1 MSGKIFQ
8 GESFSIPFTKDGVVK
23 GFEIEG
29 KTEQKTRSGKN
40 LLKSFEAGE
49 TDYFDSIT
57 NTQRSDTA
65 YYKAEPLADNWIH
78 VECNRTSDSIDDLV
92 YINTFIGTDKISNL
106 KPNTTYTVVLEF
118 RNVNIETMTTD
129 FAVGKTHASD
139 ANKVFLTGI
148 VINRNLII
156 NNAVVKRT
164 VTTQDID
171 DMIGNIAFRNFQSIP
186 IGSKFSY
193 DYRLSLVEGNQLNND
208 FTYEPYG
215 VMPSPEFPSKIHN
228 IGDNINLY
236 NINEPMTYGSGSIHS
251 TVNSDNTIT
260 STSNFSSSRNRGSLI
275 YLKKNTDYIVS
286 LLLNSLNTT
295 SNSKSGRIEILGYNS
310 DDSLNKVIQ
319 GLTFSHNNIGQILT
333 MTFNSGDYDKWALHV
348 SGWFGSGN
356 TGNINYQ
363 DVMIKE
369 GSTLKPYSEFNK
381 DVVQIKVQN
390 KNLTST
396 KLLQEKNLPAIT
408 NITEN
413 GFTIDLS
420 KGPISILSGEVNLFF
435 DNLDSKKRYT
445 ISAHV
450 KQNNNTFRPGLRFF
464 YTDGTASSSGNI
476 IAEEQDLSVTSS
488 FDKEIKGIGIG
499 WSTQA
504 NGGLAEFS
512 NLMLRE
518 VDLDDSYVEHKEQ
531 IVNFPLEEGQVL
543 HDGDWID
550 QDGIHQTKTTIL
562 FNGTENNWK
571 VSTDVFKEG
580 FTRIAYIN
588 AKTSLGINLG
598 TGKIKSNYFQ
608 NGSHSQGNYINDIS
622 SANIYFGIDN
632 NILNIIETN
641 TNSEKLI
648 AWKNW
653 IQNLSMP
660 LTIEQDLLNEKLIPL
675 TPAQAQVINN
685 LPAFGP
691 LTYYSTTNEL
701 KPNLV
706 INSANFMPNETEDQK
721 QIIEQMSNEETRVD
735 LEIWTQDD
743 KFVDTLY
750 NADYEFEGQCIN
762 PQMTIN
768 GNGAKTLSLS
778 LPLYI
783 FDKKTGERIKNPR
796 WDYIIHQYKIRVK
809 QDDRI
814 NEFVLRDY
822 TESHDENDQLMI
834 NINAQSLEEFELSQ
848 IGYNIVFDEQ
858 TLYKYNTNDNPNDP
872 DTIPIG
878 NYEPDIHFWNSKLL
892 ENSDW
897 DYRVESYYPI
907 DKEMDEDNR
916 QVTNPESELKTGKE
930 QFYEEDRIIDYTEDN
945 KPVYSEQYEIKKR
958 ILKAEK
964 SNIWNIAQDIC
975 ETFECWPTFEIKY
988 ENGKIIKKTIVYKND
1003 VPEDAKFSINYM
1015 TNLKSIQRT
1024 VDSSQIVT
1032 KMYVTPIQNE
1042 NVDNGTITIATNPK
1056 NYMKESY
1063 LLDLS
1068 WYLGDK
1074 RTDTDIENT
1083 QLIDPKI
1090 GMHFAGTNFSTPVF
1104 TTIDTDKTKDTIKI
1118 YQENIRRRNTYL
1130 ENLSLEISKQ
1140 QEELTNLKTERE
1152 YVSSEKDAAQEQVNT
1167 LIDEISLI
1175 GPTELRKENKA
1186 CYLYKEDGKVIIR
1199 FSEIGIK
1206 HIPNSETFN
1215 SPINIVGLDGIPF
1228 YETGKVPEGTTNWKN
1243 IKTLNLVI
1251 RKVDPIIGTVLECE
1265 VTNATIG
1272 TNTDADYASFKCSFD
1287 YDPYEYYK
1295 KLISYW
1301 RAKVQTAED
1310 RLAVLG
1316 KSRDEGG
1323 NSGLIYNL
1331 EGDLR
1336 ENKRYLY
1343 QAQQQKAQII
1353 KEFESKFSPF
1363 IREGYW
1369 ENTDFGIYKNITQEL
1384 TAIPEEK
1391 QTLKYGQTED
1401 STSSAIDKYNWTKDY
1416 ASFLIPNVPL
1426 NSTQGG
1432 SAYLYNVIDI
1442 NEIEVMSDNPLNAND
1457 TFKVYVKG
1465 TDYTVEYGYTSNEP
1479 GVSNENRGIYI
1490 KFYEPEVNTN
1500 TDYIP
1505 QFTANT
1511 QIYIRVKARGTTNYI
1526 WDGYRKAEYYQA
1538 SESGQT
1544 VQKRC
1549 WYCPLEQRITI
1560 TDSDIILSSIIVKAN
1575 TVKVNYNSTGQKV
1588 IENTQYEL
1596 LYGKDYYTSKEIVD
1610 GTTVSRITLVAG
1622 TNVPLMDF
1630 TYANYIVNY
1639 NQDITAK
1646 YYFNDALDIMKESSI
1661 PQTTYSINVADI
1673 SEARNFLANLKWYKP
1688 QVGTRVPIYDE
1699 ELRFYGLVGFINS
1712 VTFDLLS
1719 PQNTQLS
1726 ITNFKDKFVDLFQKI
1741 TASTIALQQK
1751 EYEYDRST
1759 KIVTVEGGI
1768 NKEILKDTFERPDS
1782 NFTVSPNKNIVW
1794 DYSGITS
1801 TSDKINANGTYPQ
1814 VKVTPNGIFTS
1825 DRQDEFGNYVWTTAI
1840 TPQGINASQLT
1851 IGKLDTRQI
1860 QIFNSSE
1867 PRFLW
1872 NENGLYAYG
1881 QNNGKTDYET
1891 YVLYNENGLKFRQ
1904 LMKQTEA
1911 VQLPNLINSPTFDNY
1926 DYWNLSSP
1934 DGTVFDDV
1942 SGSAEE
1948 IEVVGGLA
1956 TPIYIVSVKSSK
1968 TTNKI
1973 ILAQTSTKK
1982 DLQRNHKYYY
1992 RVYVKTNNASD
2003 LQDID
2008 ISAGFKDFYKNIQ
2021 YSQNNQ
2027 YVKIEGF
2034 VTGVTNEN
2042 PFGVIVT
2049 LPNAKTNWGIA
2060 IKRPMILDVTEIF
2073 GETIPSFEWF
2083 SNLSDIE
2090 EIGSWETDLDV
2101 YGDALKLDWGG
2112 LSIGAQDNSL
2122 QLTSENGLVI
2132 YHPVQNSFTE
2142 KTPRLQ
2148 LGQWTAQARDQY
2160 GNPITNGDEIV
2171 YEELYGLRA
2180 LNPEGKM
2187 IFQISQ
2193 HGVEFDFTNNLEDT
2207 IRNYSAE
2214 AALEA
2219 IASTNTSN
2227 LLKNSVGYVYTQKE
2241 DENGQLINS
2250 YTFFDWERENE
2261 QYLFP
2266 IDEKSGDRD
2275 MLGKAIVEGTISK
2288 HAFKMGGDNATGLK
2302 PKITQNVSTGATLGV
2317 KQPFTLKFLMKGISN
2332 MQTSEVKNGIHL
2344 EMYEAGNDEDIDVDI
2359 PYIAN
2364 GEWQQVKYTIYTEMP
2379 IIKVSISNISTI
2391 TVTTIDGKDIPTNGI
2406 IYLSDLMMTSGK
2418 DTPLWTVSPGEV
2430 YNNYVTIGS
2439 EGVVVTSSTDSA
2451 GSRVRT
2457 VMDSH
2462 SFRVETI
2469 DKNQRVSTNINV
2481 DGDNTILGTTW
2492 IRGRCDIGDTTR
2504 LRFIENSDL
2513 KSNPRNPGVDI
2524 TLIKG

>member
-8 GESFSIPFTKDGVVK
+8 GESFSIPFTEDGVVK

-29 KTEQKTRSGKN
+29 KTEQKTRSGYN
-40 LLKSFEAGE
+40 LANIPSKIILKGMKTYHFDNAIPNGSKITVSWGDYTLGGEKTPGFDFRTSDNKVLKSFEFPTE
-49 TDYFDSIT
+49 QNSY
-57 NTQRSDTA
+57 
-65 YYKAEPLADNWIH
+65 
-78 VECNRTSDSIDDLV
+78 
-92 YINTFIGTDKISNL
+92 TFILSGGDAVLCNVYSNGYNYNGSL
-106 KPNTTYTVVLEF
+106 NVTT
-118 RNVNIETMTTD
+118 
-129 FAVGKTHASD
+129 
-139 ANKVFLTGI
+139 
-148 VINRNLII
+148 II
-156 NNAVVKRT
+156 NNIMVNLG
-164 VTTQDID
+164 DIK
-171 DMIGNIAFRNFQSIP
+171 P
-186 IGSKFSY
+186 
-193 DYRLSLVEGNQLNND
+193 
-208 FTYEPYG
+208 YEAYG
-215 VMPSPEFPSKIHN
+215 KMPSPEFPSEIRN
-228 IGDNINLY
+228 VGDNINHLNNELIERGTLNDVIGSEVEFGGNAKRARFPTLQLLPEGNTFTISCNSNY
-236 NINEPMTYGSGSIHS
+236 NVAIAEYGEDNLCIKASAWNTNYTFTKQANTTQISVKFKKIDDTAFTQEELKDIKCKLEKGSTVTKYSDFGCGSIG
-251 TVNSDNTIT
+251 I
-260 STSNFSSSRNRGSLI
+260 R
-275 YLKKNTDYIVS
+275 
-286 LLLNSLNTT
+286 
-295 SNSKSGRIEILGYNS
+295 
-310 DDSLNKVIQ
+310 
-319 GLTFSHNNIGQILT
+319 
-333 MTFNSGDYDKWALHV
+333 
-348 SGWFGSGN
+348 
-356 TGNINYQ
+356 
-363 DVMIKE
+363 
-369 GSTLKPYSEFNK
+369 
-381 DVVQIKVQN
+381 VQN
-390 KNLTST
+390 KNLVST
-396 KLLQEKNLPAIT
+396 KILKEKKLTAFT

-413 GFTIDLS
+413 SFIIDLS
-420 KGPISILSGEVNLFF
+420 KGTISVLSGYVDVLFG
-435 DNLDSKKRYT
+435 DLNPNEQYT
-445 ISAHV
+445 LSYHITQIAN
-450 KQNNNTFRPGLRFF
+450 QFRPILRFY
-464 YTDGTASSSGNI
+464 YTDGTYSSEIVNI
-476 IAEEQDLSVTSS
+476 GIGDMDISVTSDINKTIQS
-488 FDKEIKGIGIG
+488 IGFAWNTQSGGGIIGFENIQLEKGP
-499 WSTQA
+499 TKT
-504 NGGLAEFS
+504 EFIQH
-512 NLMLRE
+512 RE
-518 VDLDDSYVEHKEQ
+518 QEV
-531 IVNFPLEEGQVL
+531 IFPLEEGQIL

-550 QDGIHQTKTTIL
+550 QEGIHQTKKTIIL
-562 FNGTENNWK
+562 DGTENWMINSDNLYFRTYGNVK
-571 VSTDVFKEG
+571 KDNIEKIINPQFISTIGSITYNALDNETSFG
-580 FTRIAYIN
+580 LAYAYDWRINFEDIDARNGGTVAQLKARLQKQPITVEY
-588 AKTSLGINLG
+588 KTA
-598 TGKIKSNYFQ
+598 T
-608 NGSHSQGNYINDIS
+608 
-622 SANIYFGIDN
+622 
-632 NILNIIETN
+632 T
-641 TNSEKLI
+641 TV
-648 AWKNW
+648 
-653 IQNLSMP
+653 
-660 LTIEQDLLNEKLIPL
+660 IPL

-685 LPAFGP
+685 LPAYGP

-706 INSANFMPNETEDQK
+706 INSANFMPKETEEQK
-721 QIIEQMSNEETRVD
+721 QIVEQMSNEETRVD

-897 DYRVESYYPI
+897 NYRVESYYPI
-907 DKEMDEDNR
+907 DKEMEEDNR
-916 QVTNPESELKTGKE
+916 QITNPESELKTGKE

-945 KPVYSEQYEIKKR
+945 EPIYSDKYEIKKR
-958 ILKAEK
+958 ILKVEK

-988 ENGKIIKKTIVYKND
+988 NNGKIVKKTIVYKND

-1063 LLDLS
+1063 LLDFS

-1074 RTDTDIENT
+1074 RTDTDIKNT

-1104 TTIDTDKTKDTIKI
+1104 STVDTEKTTDTIETYKK
-1118 YQENIRRRNTYL
+1118 NIRGRNTYL

-1152 YVSSEKDAAQEQVNT
+1152 YVASEKDGAQEQVNT
-1167 LIDEISLI
+1167 LIDEMSLI
-1175 GPTELRKENKA
+1175 GNTQLRKENKA
-1186 CYLYKEDGKVIIR
+1186 CYLYKDDGKIVIR

-1206 HIPNSETFN
+1206 HIPNAETFN

-1228 YETGKVPEGTTNWKN
+1228 YEEGKVPEGTTNWKN
-1243 IKTLNLVI
+1243 IKTLGLVV
-1251 RKVDPIIGTVLECE
+1251 RKVDPIIGTILECE
-1265 VTNATIG
+1265 ITNATIG
-1272 TNTDADYASFKCSFD
+1272 TNTDSDYASFKCSFD

-1310 RLAVLG
+1310 RLLVLG

-1323 NSGLIYNL
+1323 NDGLIYDL
-1331 EGDLR
+1331 EGTLR

-1343 QAQQQKAQII
+1343 QAQQQKAQIV
-1353 KEFESKFSPF
+1353 KEFEQKFTPF

-1369 ENTDFGIYKNITQEL
+1369 ENTDFGIYKNTAQEL
-1384 TAIPEEK
+1384 TVIPEEK

-1401 STSSAIDKYNWTKDY
+1401 STSSATDKYNWTKDY

-1426 NSTQGG
+1426 DNTQGG
-1432 SAYLYNVIDI
+1432 TTYLYNVIDI

-1465 TDYTVEYGYTSNEP
+1465 IDYTVEYGYTTNTP
-1479 GVSNENRGIYI
+1479 GVTTDNRGIYI

-1500 TDYIP
+1500 NDYVQ

-1511 QIYIRVKARGTTNYI
+1511 QIYIRVKARGATSYI
-1526 WDGYRKAEYYQA
+1526 WDGYRKAEYYQTT
-1538 SESGQT
+1538 ESGQQ

-1575 TVKVNYNSTGQKV
+1575 TVKVNFNSAGQKI

-1596 LYGKDYYTSKEIVD
+1596 LYGKDYYTSKEIAD
-1610 GTTVSRITLVAG
+1610 GTTVSRITLISG

-1630 TYANYIVNY
+1630 TYANYLVSY

-1646 YYFNDALDIMKESSI
+1646 YYFNDALNIMKESSI

-1673 SEARNFLANLKWYKP
+1673 SEARNFLTNLKWYKP

-1719 PQNTQLS
+1719 PQNTQIS

-1782 NFTVSPNKNIVW
+1782 NFSVSPNKNIVW

-1801 TSDKINANGTYPQ
+1801 TSDKINSNGTYPQ
-1814 VKVTPNGIFTS
+1814 VKITPNGVFTS

-1867 PRFLW
+1867 PRFMW

-1881 QNNGKTDYET
+1881 QNNGKTDFET
-1891 YVLYNENGLKFRQ
+1891 YVLYNENGLRFRQ
-1904 LMKQTEA
+1904 LMKQTES
-1911 VQLPNLINSPTFDNY
+1911 VQLPNLINFPRFD
-1926 DYWNLSSP
+1926 DLSYWQLSSP
-1934 DGTVFDDV
+1934 DGEVFNDA
-1942 SGSAEE
+1942 SGVIEE
-1948 IEVVGGLA
+1948 IEIIGGAGTPVYEA
-1956 TPIYIVSVKSSK
+1956 TVSNSK
-1968 TTNKI
+1968 PTNKI
-1973 ILAQTSTKK
+1973 ILQQTNTKQN
-1982 DLQRNHKYYY
+1982 LQRDHKYYY
-1992 RVYVKTNNASD
+1992 RAYVKTAGAPA

-2008 ISAGFKDFYKNIQ
+2008 INVGFEGFYKNVQ

-2027 YVKIEGF
+2027 YVKIDGF
-2034 VTGVTNEN
+2034 VTGITNEN
-2042 PFGVIVT
+2042 KFGITVT
-2049 LPNAKTNWGIA
+2049 IANAQGNWSILV
-2060 IKRPMILDVTEIF
+2060 KRPMILDVTEIF

-2083 SNLSDIE
+2083 SNLTDIE
-2090 EIGSWETDLDV
+2090 DIGSWETDFDA

-2112 LSIGAQDNSL
+2112 LTIGAQDNSL
-2122 QLTSENGLVI
+2122 QLTSKDGLVI
-2132 YHPVQNSFTE
+2132 YHPAQNSFTE
-2142 KTPRLQ
+2142 KSKRLQ
-2148 LGQWTAQARDQY
+2148 LGQWTAPAKDKF
-2160 GNPITNGDEIV
+2160 GNPIMNGDELV

-2207 IRNYSAE
+2207 IKNYSAE

-2227 LLKNSVGYVYTQKE
+2227 LLKNSVGYVYTQAKDQTTNE
-2241 DENGQLINS
+2241 LINR
-2250 YTFFDWERENE
+2250 YTFFDWEVENTD
-2261 QYLFP
+2261 YLFP
-2266 IDEKSGDRD
+2266 VNDKSPDRD
-2275 MLGKAIVEGTISK
+2275 MQGREITSGTVSK
-2288 HAFKMGGDNATGLK
+2288 HAFKMGGDNATGAK
-2302 PKITQNVSTGATLGV
+2302 PLITQYVSTGATLGV
-2317 KQPFTLKFLMKGISN
+2317 KQPFTLRFLMKGISN
-2332 MQTSEVKNGIHL
+2332 MQTSTVKNGIHL
-2344 EMYEAGNDEDIDVDI
+2344 ELFEAGNDEDISVDI
-2359 PYIAN
+2359 PYIAD
-2364 GEWQQVKYTIYTEMP
+2364 GEWQSIKYTIYTEMP
-2379 IIKVSISNISTI
+2379 TIRVSISNISTI
-2391 TVTTIDGKDIPTNGI
+2391 TVDSNNIPTNGV

-2439 EGVVVTSSTDSA
+2439 EGVVVTSDRDGTGA
-2451 GSRVRT
+2451 RVRT

-2469 DKNQRVSTNINV
+2469 DNNNRVSTNIRV
-2481 DGDNTILGTTW
+2481 DGDNTVLGPTH
-2492 IRGRCDIGDTTR
+2492 IMGQCDIGDITR
-2504 LRFIENSDL
+2504 LRFIENADL
-2513 KSNPRNPGVDI
+2513 YSNPRNPGVDI

>member
-1 MSGKIFQ
+1 MSGKIFR
-8 GESFSIPFTKDGVVK
+8 GESFSIPFTEDGVVK

-40 LLKSFEAGE
+40 KFNVNDLITKVNFLTDINFDTSSFIVSNSWATTIMNNAQILSMLKPNSSYKIIADVTLLSKPDDVSSSSNHQRLLMLWNGTTGANVLQVASTDEKNNWQVNEKKHIKCSFTTPASLENYKLLAYCYHMKNTDGTSAGAQGFFKYENVMILDNSEINESFEA
-49 TDYFDSIT
+49 Y
-57 NTQRSDTA
+57 
-65 YYKAEPLADNWIH
+65 
-78 VECNRTSDSIDDLV
+78 
-92 YINTFIGTDKISNL
+92 
-106 KPNTTYTVVLEF
+106 
-118 RNVNIETMTTD
+118 
-129 FAVGKTHASD
+129 GK
-139 ANKVFLTGI
+139 
-148 VINRNLII
+148 
-156 NNAVVKRT
+156 
-164 VTTQDID
+164 
-171 DMIGNIAFRNFQSIP
+171 
-186 IGSKFSY
+186 
-193 DYRLSLVEGNQLNND
+193 
-208 FTYEPYG
+208 
-215 VMPSPEFPSKIHN
+215 MPSPDFPSEIRN
-228 IGDNINLY
+228 IGDNINFY
-236 NINEPMTYGSGSIHS
+236 NINEPITYGSGSLRA
-251 TVNSDNTIT
+251 TLNDDETIT
-260 STSNFSSSRNRGSLI
+260 TTSNYSSSRNSGSLVE
-275 YLKKNTDYIVS
+275 LEKNTDYTVS
-286 LLLNSLNTT
+286 FLLNSINTT
-295 SNSKSGRIEILGYNS
+295 SGNKNGRLEILAYS
-310 DDSLNKVIQ
+310 EDDTYKAVVK
-319 GLTFSHNNIGQILT
+319 GLTFSHNNIGQIIE
-333 MTFNSGDYDKWALHV
+333 MAFNSGDNTKWALHI

-363 DVMIKE
+363 DVMLKK
-369 GSTLKPYSEFNK
+369 GTTTKPYSKFGCGSIG
-381 DVVQIKVQN
+381 IKVQN
-390 KNLTST
+390 KNFAST
-396 KLLQEKNLPAIT
+396 KIIKEKNLSAFT

-413 GFTIDLS
+413 EFTIDLS
-420 KGPISILSGEVNLFF
+420 KDTISILQGNVDVMFGNL
-435 DNLDSKKRYT
+435 NPSKQYVLSYRR
-445 ISAHV
+445 V
-450 KQNNNTFRPGLRFF
+450 KNNNSFNPLLRFT
-464 YTDGTASSSGNI
+464 YTDGTYSSFENYNPSIGDNNI
-476 IAEEQDLSVTSS
+476 ITISDKNKTISHIS
-488 FDKEIKGIGIG
+488 FV
-499 WSTQA
+499 WNTQA
-504 NGGLAEFS
+504 DGGLVKFS
-512 NLMLRE
+512 NIMLRE
-518 VDLDDSYVEHKEQ
+518 IDTDDSYVEHKEQ
-531 IVNFPLEEGQVL
+531 EIIFPLEEGQVL
-543 HDGDWID
+543 HDGDWVD
-550 QDGIHQTKTTIL
+550 QDGIHQLKTIIPFT
-562 FNGTENNWK
+562 GTENITIYNSDDEKDGYAITYNTIQHPIKSYQPNDKSTHFIHLGHSPSWGREINKFAISENGHAYVFFEKGK
-571 VSTDVFKEG
+571 VSTVAAMQEW
-580 FTRIAYIN
+580 IIN
-588 AKTSLGINLG
+588 QKNNG
-598 TGKIKSNYFQ
+598 TPF
-608 NGSHSQGNYINDIS
+608 
-622 SANIYFGIDN
+622 
-632 NILNIIETN
+632 IIEGTLK
-641 TNSEKLI
+641 E
-648 AWKNW
+648 
-653 IQNLSMP
+653 
-660 LTIEQDLLNEKLIPL
+660 EKLIPL
-675 TPAQAQVINN
+675 TLAQAQVINN

-701 KPNLV
+701 KPSLV
-706 INSANFMPNETEDQK
+706 VNSANFMPNETEEQK
-721 QIIEQMSNEETRVD
+721 QIIEQMSNEETRID

-796 WDYIIHQYKIRVK
+796 WEYIIHQYKIRVK

-988 ENGKIIKKTIVYKND
+988 ENGKIVKKTIVYKND

-1167 LIDEISLI
+1167 LIDEMSLI

-1206 HIPNSETFN
+1206 NIPNSETFN

-1343 QAQQQKAQII
+1343 QAQQQKAQIV
-1353 KEFESKFSPF
+1353 KEFEGKFSPF

-1457 TFKVYVKG
+1457 TFKVYVRG

-1673 SEARNFLANLKWYKP
+1673 SEARNFLVNLKWYKP

-1926 DYWNLSSP
+1926 DYWSLSSP
-1934 DGTVFDDV
+1934 DGIVFDDA

-1956 TPIYIVSVKSSK
+1956 TPIYVVSVKSSK

-2132 YHPVQNSFTE
+2132 YHPAQNSFTE

-2227 LLKNSVGYVYTQKE
+2227 LLKNSVGYVYAQKE

-2275 MLGKAIVEGTISK
+2275 MLGKAIVEGTVSK

-2391 TVTTIDGKDIPTNGI
+2391 TVTTVDGKDIPTNGI

-2513 KSNPRNPGVDI
+2513 KSNPRNPGIDI

>member
-8 GESFSIPFTKDGVVK
+8 GESFSIPFTEDGVVK

-29 KTEQKTRSGKN
+29 KTEQKTRSGYN
-40 LLKSFEAGE
+40 LANIPSKIILKGMKTYHFDNAIPNGSKITVSWGDYTLGGEKTPGFDFRTSDNKVLKSFEFPTE
-49 TDYFDSIT
+49 QNSY
-57 NTQRSDTA
+57 
-65 YYKAEPLADNWIH
+65 
-78 VECNRTSDSIDDLV
+78 
-92 YINTFIGTDKISNL
+92 TFILSGGDAVLCNVYSNGYNYNGSL
-106 KPNTTYTVVLEF
+106 NVTT
-118 RNVNIETMTTD
+118 
-129 FAVGKTHASD
+129 
-139 ANKVFLTGI
+139 
-148 VINRNLII
+148 II
-156 NNAVVKRT
+156 NNIMVNLG
-164 VTTQDID
+164 DIK
-171 DMIGNIAFRNFQSIP
+171 P
-186 IGSKFSY
+186 
-193 DYRLSLVEGNQLNND
+193 
-208 FTYEPYG
+208 YEAYG
-215 VMPSPEFPSKIHN
+215 KMPSPEFPSEI
-228 IGDNINLY
+228 
-236 NINEPMTYGSGSIHS
+236 
-251 TVNSDNTIT
+251 
-260 STSNFSSSRNRGSLI
+260 RN
-275 YLKKNTDYIVS
+275 V
-286 LLLNSLNTT
+286 
-295 SNSKSGRIEILGYNS
+295 
-310 DDSLNKVIQ
+310 
-319 GLTFSHNNIGQILT
+319 
-333 MTFNSGDYDKWALHV
+333 
-348 SGWFGSGN
+348 GN
-356 TGNINYQ
+356 NINYLNNELIERGTLN
-363 DVMIKE
+363 DVIGSEIEFGGNVKRARFPTLQLLPEGNTFTISCNSNYNVAIAEYGEDNLCIKTNAWNTNYTFTKQANTTQISVKFKKIDDTAFTQE
-369 GSTLKPYSEFNK
+369 ELKDIKCKLEKGSTVTKYSDFGCGFVEIRVQNDNLFPTDNMENAYITKNGELVQNNFNALTPFLKVEHNKVSLSFNK
-381 DVVQIKVQN
+381 NILYVNFSQYDIN
-390 KNLTST
+390 KNFIST
-396 KLLQEKNLPAIT
+396 TGIGGNAKYSFTLDNKCEYIRVSFTYDNATHMTKEFVDSLEVQLNEGELKEYTPA
-408 NITEN
+408 
-413 GFTIDLS
+413 
-420 KGPISILSGEVNLFF
+420 KY
-435 DNLDSKKRYT
+435 K
-445 ISAHV
+445 
-450 KQNNNTFRPGLRFF
+450 
-464 YTDGTASSSGNI
+464 NI
-476 IAEEQDLSVTSS
+476 I
-488 FDKEIKGIGIG
+488 
-499 WSTQA
+499 
-504 NGGLAEFS
+504 
-512 NLMLRE
+512 
-518 VDLDDSYVEHKEQ
+518 
-531 IVNFPLEEGQVL
+531 FPLEEGQVL

-550 QDGIHQTKTTIL
+550 QDGIHQIMTTIP
-562 FNGTENNWK
+562 FTGTENITIYNSDDEK
-571 VSTDVFKEG
+571 DGYAITYN
-580 FTRIAYIN
+580 TIQHP
-588 AKTSLGINLG
+588 
-598 TGKIKSNYFQ
+598 IKSYQSNDKSTHFIHLGHSPSWGREINKFAISE
-608 NGSHSQGNYINDIS
+608 NGHAYVFFEKGKVPTVAAMREWIINEK
-622 SANIYFGIDN
+622 N
-632 NILNIIETN
+632 NGTPFIIEGTLK
-641 TNSEKLI
+641 E
-648 AWKNW
+648 
-653 IQNLSMP
+653 
-660 LTIEQDLLNEKLIPL
+660 EKLIPL
-675 TPAQAQVINN
+675 TPEQAQIINN

-706 INSANFMPNETEDQK
+706 INSANFMPNETEEQK
-721 QIIEQMSNEETRVD
+721 QIVEQMSNEETRID

-768 GNGAKTLSLS
+768 GNGVKTLSLS

-848 IGYNIVFDEQ
+848 IGYNIIFDEQ

-907 DKEMDEDNR
+907 DEEMDEDNR

-988 ENGKIIKKTIVYKND
+988 ENGKIVKKTIVYKND

-1104 TTIDTDKTKDTIKI
+1104 TTTETDKTKDTIKI

-1167 LIDEISLI
+1167 LIDEMSLI

-1206 HIPNSETFN
+1206 NIPNSETFN

-1323 NSGLIYNL
+1323 NSGLIYDL
-1331 EGDLR
+1331 EGELR

-1343 QAQQQKAQII
+1343 QAQQQKAQIV

-1416 ASFLIPNVPL
+1416 AAFLIPNVSL

-1560 TDSDIILSSIIVKAN
+1560 TDSDIILSSIVVKAN

-1719 PQNTQLS
+1719 PQNTQIS

-1768 NKEILKDTFERPDS
+1768 SKEILKDTFERPDS

-1891 YVLYNENGLKFRQ
+1891 YVLYNESGLKFRQ

-1911 VQLPNLINSPTFDNY
+1911 VQLPNLINSPRFSDLT
-1926 DYWNLSSP
+1926 YWNLTST
-1934 DGTVFDDV
+1934 DGAVFDTD
-1942 SGSAEE
+1942 SGVVQEVE
-1948 IEVVGGLA
+1948 IIGGA
-1956 TPIYIVSVKSSK
+1956 GVPVYRAIVADNK
-1968 TTNKI
+1968 TTNNITLK
-1973 ILAQTSTKK
+1973 QTNTKK
-1982 DLQRNHKYYY
+1982 DLQRDHKYYF
-1992 RVYVKTNNASD
+1992 RAYVKTVNAPS

-2008 ISAGFKDFYKNIQ
+2008 INIGFNGFYKNVQ

-2027 YVKIEGF
+2027 YVKIDGF
-2034 VTGVTNEN
+2034 VTGVTNTN
-2042 PFGVIVT
+2042 NFGINVVI
-2049 LPNAKTNWGIA
+2049 PNATGNWSIFV
-2060 IKRPMILDVTEIF
+2060 KHPMILDVTEIF
-2073 GETIPSFEWF
+2073 GETIPSLEWF
-2083 SNLSDIE
+2083 SNLADIDE
-2090 EIGSWETDLDV
+2090 VGSWETDLDV

-2112 LSIGAQDNSL
+2112 LTIGAQDNSL
-2122 QLTSENGLVI
+2122 QLTSKDGLII

-2142 KTPRLQ
+2142 KVPRLQ
-2148 LGQWTAQARDQY
+2148 LGQWTAPAKDKF
-2160 GNPITNGDEIV
+2160 GNPIMNGDEIV

-2180 LNPEGKM
+2180 LDLNEKM
-2187 IFQISQ
+2187 IFQITQ

-2207 IRNYSAE
+2207 IKNYSAE

-2227 LLKNSVGYVYTQKE
+2227 LLKNSVGYVYTQAKDPTTE
-2241 DENGQLINS
+2241 ELINR
-2250 YTFFDWERENE
+2250 YTFFDWTVENE

-2266 IDEKSGDRD
+2266 VDEKSPDTD
-2275 MLGKAIVEGTISK
+2275 MQNRKITEGTVSK
-2288 HAFKMGGDNATGLK
+2288 HAFKMGGDNNTGAK
-2302 PKITQNVSTGATLGV
+2302 PMITQYVSTGASLGV
-2317 KQPFTLKFLMKGISN
+2317 KQPFTLRFLMKGISN
-2332 MQTSEVKNGIHL
+2332 TQTSTVKNGIHL
-2344 EMYEAGNDEDIDVDI
+2344 ELFEAGNDEDISVDI
-2359 PYIAN
+2359 PYIAD
-2364 GEWQQVKYTIYTEMP
+2364 GGWQAVKYTIYTEMP
-2379 IIKVSISNISTI
+2379 TIKVSISNISTI
-2391 TVTTIDGKDIPTNGI
+2391 TVNSNNIPVNGV

-2439 EGVVVTSSTDSA
+2439 EGVVVTSDSDGTGA
-2451 GSRVRT
+2451 RVRT

-2469 DKNQRVSTNINV
+2469 DINKRVSTNINV
-2481 DGDNTILGTTW
+2481 DGDNTVLGSTW
-2492 IRGRCDIGDTTR
+2492 IRGRCDVGDITR
-2504 LRFIENSDL
+2504 LRFTENSDL
-2513 KSNPRNPGVDI
+2513 NSNPRNPGVDI

>member
-8 GESFSIPFTKDGVVK
+8 GESFSIPFTEDGVVK

-40 LLKSFEAGE
+40 KFNVNDLVSGTNYLTDINFDTSSFIVNSSWATTIMNNAQILSMLKPNSSYKIIADVTLLSKPDDVSSSSNHQRLLMLWNGTTGANVLQVASTDEKNNWQVNEKKHIKCSFTTPASLENYKLLAYCYHMKNTDGTSAGAQGFFKYENVMILDNSEINESFEA
-49 TDYFDSIT
+49 Y
-57 NTQRSDTA
+57 
-65 YYKAEPLADNWIH
+65 
-78 VECNRTSDSIDDLV
+78 
-92 YINTFIGTDKISNL
+92 
-106 KPNTTYTVVLEF
+106 
-118 RNVNIETMTTD
+118 
-129 FAVGKTHASD
+129 GK
-139 ANKVFLTGI
+139 
-148 VINRNLII
+148 
-156 NNAVVKRT
+156 
-164 VTTQDID
+164 
-171 DMIGNIAFRNFQSIP
+171 
-186 IGSKFSY
+186 
-193 DYRLSLVEGNQLNND
+193 
-208 FTYEPYG
+208 
-215 VMPSPEFPSKIHN
+215 MPSPDFPSEIRN
-228 IGDNINLY
+228 IGDNINFY
-236 NINEPMTYGSGSIHS
+236 NINEPITYGSGSLRA
-251 TVNSDNTIT
+251 TLNDDETIT
-260 STSNFSSSRNRGSLI
+260 TTSNYSSSRNSGSLVE
-275 YLKKNTDYIVS
+275 LEKNTDYTVS
-286 LLLNSLNTT
+286 FLLNSINTT
-295 SNSKSGRIEILGYNS
+295 SGNKNGRLEILAYS
-310 DDSLNKVIQ
+310 EDDTYKAVVK
-319 GLTFSHNNIGQILT
+319 GLTFSHNNIGQVIE
-333 MTFNSGDYDKWALHV
+333 MAFNSGDNTKWALHI

-363 DVMIKE
+363 DVMLKK
-369 GSTLKPYSEFNK
+369 GTTTKPYSKFGCGS
-381 DVVQIKVQN
+381 VGIKVQN
-390 KNLTST
+390 KNFAST
-396 KLLQEKNLPAIT
+396 KIIKEKNLSAFT

-413 GFTIDLS
+413 EFTIDLS
-420 KGPISILSGEVNLFF
+420 KGTISILQGNVDVMFGNL
-435 DNLDSKKRYT
+435 NPSKQYVLSYRRIK
-445 ISAHV
+445 
-450 KQNNNTFRPGLRFF
+450 NNNSFNPLLRFT
-464 YTDGTASSSGNI
+464 YTDGTYSLFENYNPSIGDNNI
-476 IAEEQDLSVTSS
+476 ITISDKNKTISHIS
-488 FDKEIKGIGIG
+488 FV
-499 WSTQA
+499 WNTQTD
-504 NGGLAEFS
+504 GGLVKFS
-512 NLMLRE
+512 NIMLRE
-518 VDLDDSYVEHKEQ
+518 IDTDDSYVEHKEQ
-531 IVNFPLEEGQVL
+531 EVIFPLEEGQVL

-580 FTRIAYIN
+580 FTRIAYTN
-588 AKTSLGINLG
+588 AKISLGINLG

-872 DTIPIG
+872 NTIPIG

-907 DKEMDEDNR
+907 DEEMDEDNR

-988 ENGKIIKKTIVYKND
+988 ENGKIVKKTIVYKND

-1167 LIDEISLI
+1167 LIDEMSLI

-1416 ASFLIPNVPL
+1416 AAFLIPNVSL

-1560 TDSDIILSSIIVKAN
+1560 TDSDIILSSIVVKAN

-1719 PQNTQLS
+1719 PQNTQIS

-1768 NKEILKDTFERPDS
+1768 SKEILKDTFERPDS

-1911 VQLPNLINSPTFDNY
+1911 VQLPNLINFPRFSDLT
-1926 DYWNLSSP
+1926 YWSLTST
-1934 DGTVFDDV
+1934 DGEVFNTD
-1942 SGSAEE
+1942 SGVIQEVE
-1948 IEVVGGLA
+1948 IIGGA
-1956 TPIYIVSVKSSK
+1956 GVPVYRAIVAGNK
-1968 TTNKI
+1968 TTNNITLK
-1973 ILAQTSTKK
+1973 QTSTKK
-1982 DLQRNHKYYY
+1982 DLQRDHKYYF
-1992 RVYVKTNNASD
+1992 RAYVKIVNAPS

-2008 ISAGFKDFYKNIQ
+2008 INVGFNGFYKNVQ

-2027 YVKIEGF
+2027 YVKIDGF
-2034 VTGVTNEN
+2034 VTGVTNTN
-2042 PFGVIVT
+2042 NFGINVVI
-2049 LPNAKTNWGIA
+2049 PNATGNWSIFV
-2060 IKRPMILDVTEIF
+2060 KHPMILDVTEIF
-2073 GETIPSFEWF
+2073 GETIPSLEWF
-2083 SNLSDIE
+2083 SNLADIDE
-2090 EIGSWETDLDV
+2090 VGSWETDLDV

-2112 LSIGAQDNSL
+2112 LTIGAQDNSL
-2122 QLTSENGLVI
+2122 QLTSKDGLII

-2142 KTPRLQ
+2142 KVPRLQ
-2148 LGQWTAQARDQY
+2148 LGQWTAPAKDKF
-2160 GNPITNGDEIV
+2160 GNPIMNGDEIV

-2180 LNPEGKM
+2180 LDLNEKM
-2187 IFQISQ
+2187 IFQITQ

-2207 IRNYSAE
+2207 IKNYSAE

-2227 LLKNSVGYVYTQKE
+2227 LLKNSVGYVYTQAKDPTTE
-2241 DENGQLINS
+2241 ELINR
-2250 YTFFDWERENE
+2250 YTFFDWTVENE

-2266 IDEKSGDRD
+2266 VDEKSPDTD
-2275 MLGKAIVEGTISK
+2275 MQNRKITEGTVSK
-2288 HAFKMGGDNATGLK
+2288 HAFKMGGDNNTGAK
-2302 PKITQNVSTGATLGV
+2302 PMITQYVSTGASLGV
-2317 KQPFTLKFLMKGISN
+2317 KQPFTLRFLMKGISN
-2332 MQTSEVKNGIHL
+2332 TQTSTVKNGIHL
-2344 EMYEAGNDEDIDVDI
+2344 ELFEAGNDEDISVDI
-2359 PYIAN
+2359 PYIAD
-2364 GEWQQVKYTIYTEMP
+2364 GGWQAVKYTIYTEMP
-2379 IIKVSISNISTI
+2379 TIKVSISNISTI
-2391 TVTTIDGKDIPTNGI
+2391 TVNSNNIPVNGV

-2439 EGVVVTSSTDSA
+2439 EGVVVTSDSDGTGA
-2451 GSRVRT
+2451 RVRT

-2469 DKNQRVSTNINV
+2469 DINKRVSTNINV
-2481 DGDNTILGTTW
+2481 DGDNTVLGSTW
-2492 IRGRCDIGDTTR
+2492 IRGRCDVGDITR
-2504 LRFIENSDL
+2504 LRFTENSDL
-2513 KSNPRNPGVDI
+2513 NSNPRNPGVDI